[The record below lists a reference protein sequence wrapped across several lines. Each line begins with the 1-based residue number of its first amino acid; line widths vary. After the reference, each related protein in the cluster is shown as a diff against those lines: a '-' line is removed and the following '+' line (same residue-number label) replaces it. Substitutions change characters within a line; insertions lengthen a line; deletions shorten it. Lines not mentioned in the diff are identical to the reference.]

1 MKFENQ
7 VIMITGA
14 AGNLG
19 QALVKRLEGS
29 GAHLALFD
37 HRQGRLSKTY
47 PQLETGDR
55 NIFVD
60 EIDLTDEVSVSGGV
74 DRVLDHFG
82 RVDVLI
88 NAAGGYR
95 GGHSLDET
103 SIEIWDSMINL
114 NARSVFLVSRAVLP
128 GMRDQGSGAIVNVGA
143 RPGEKGSKN
152 AAAYSASKCAVLRL
166 TESIA
171 AEVKRDGVR
180 VNAVIPGTIDTP
192 ENREAMPKA
201 NHNRWVKASAVA
213 DLILFLASDKGS
225 GVCGASVPVYG
236 SS

>member
-1 MKFENQ
+1 MTFEHQ

-19 QALVKRLEGS
+19 QALVEGLQGS
-29 GAHLALFD
+29 GARLALFD
-37 HRQGRLSKTY
+37 HRQNRLSETY

-55 NIFVD
+55 ILFVNQVD
-60 EIDLTDEVSVSGGV
+60 VTDEDAIGGSV

-88 NAAGGYR
+88 NAAGGYS
-95 GGHSLDET
+95 GGQALDET
-103 SIEIWDSMINL
+103 SIETWDRMIDL

-128 GMRDQGSGAIVNVGA
+128 GMRDQGGGVIVNIGA
-143 RPGEKGSKN
+143 RPGLKGRKN
-152 AAAYSASKCAVLRL
+152 ATAYSASKGAVLRL
-166 TESIA
+166 TESIS
-171 AEVKRDGVR
+171 AEVHRDGIR

-192 ENREAMPKA
+192 ENREAMPDA
-201 NHNRWVKASAVA
+201 NHERWVKPSAVA
-213 DLILFLASDKGS
+213 DVILFLASDQAS
-225 GVCGASVPVYG
+225 EISGASVPVYG